1 LEDFIYPSHKD
12 MLLFCMHLLFTLPN
26 YQPIKEPI
34 KFECILGE
42 TLSKFIEL
50 ENNTNKTITYL
61 VKYEGS

>member
-1 LEDFIYPSHKD
+1 